1 MSFGKK
7 LKRLR
12 EEQGLSIRELSE
24 EIGIPASTLG
34 SYEQTGTGARNP
46 KKNNLKKLADYFGV
60 TTDYLLEHEESY
72 VRAEDNE
79 SYVKVAK
86 KEIADIACTV
96 ESIKMVVEF
105 IDLGDEDYIYE
116 LLPEI
121 TELIEMLEQSL
132 GLNEV
137 LLDEMMIAA
146 ERANTKNTK
155 AKIYNM
161 LGERV
166 DD

>member
-1 MSFGKK
+1 MEK
-7 LKRLR
+7 LKELR
-12 EEQGLSIRELSE
+12 KKKGLSLRELSAKV
-24 EIGIPASTLG
+24 GIPASTLG

-60 TTDYLLEHEESY
+60 TTDYLLGHEESY
-72 VRAEDNE
+72 VRADDDE

-96 ESIKMVVEF
+96 ESVKMVVEF

-121 TELIEMLEQSL
+121 TELIEMLEHSL
-132 GLNEV
+132 GLDEV
-137 LLDEMMIAA
+137 LLDEMMAA
-146 ERANTKNTK
+146 VERANTKNTK

>member
-1 MSFGKK
+1 MEK
-7 LKRLR
+7 LKELR
-12 EEQGLSIRELSE
+12 KKKGLSLRELSAKV
-24 EIGIPASTLG
+24 GIPASTLG

-60 TTDYLLEHEESY
+60 TTDYLLGHE
-72 VRAEDNE
+72 E

-96 ESIKMVVEF
+96 ESVKMVVEF

-132 GLNEV
+132 GLDEV
-137 LLDEMMIAA
+137 LLDEMMAA
-146 ERANTKNTK
+146 VERANTKNTK